1 MRRKSIYLIAITFC
15 FASFAAAQE
24 VERFNFG
31 LSGAGVFSKTSTSS
45 DGSLTLKPTT
55 SGAEMGS
62 FRWRLNHLHGLEVNI
77 GHTSNSQVFSLP
89 PNNFRVAS
97 GITEFSGDYV
107 LSPMHTDRWEPFLF
121 GGAGALRFNP
131 GNTYIDGLLSS
142 FPVKQ
147 QTALAFLY
155 GGGTDYRLW
164 KFVSLRL
171 QYRGLIYK
179 TPNFG
184 QPNLATH
191 AKGHLAEPAF
201 GIVIKF

>member
-1 MRRKSIYLIAITFC
+1 MPSLRLIATIFAL
-15 FASFAAAQE
+15 ASFTAAQD

-31 LSGAGVFSKTSTSS
+31 LSGADVFSKSSTSP
-45 DGSLTLKPTT
+45 DGSLTLKPTN
-55 SGAEMGS
+55 SAAEIGS

-77 GHTSNSQVFSLP
+77 GHTNNSQVYVLS
-89 PNNFRVAS
+89 PNNFRVAT

-107 LSPMHTDRWEPFLF
+107 LSPMKTARWEPFLF

-131 GNTYIDGLLSS
+131 GSTYINGLLAS
-142 FPVKQ
+142 FPVTQ
-147 QTALAFLY
+147 RYALAFLY

-164 KFVSLRL
+164 KFLAVRL
-171 QYRGLIYK
+171 QYRGLIYRN
-179 TPNFG
+179 PNFG

>member
-1 MRRKSIYLIAITFC
+1 MRRKSSYLFVTTFLL
-15 FASFAAAQE
+15 ASFAAAQE
-24 VERFNFG
+24 VERFNFA

-55 SGAEMGS
+55 SGAQIGS

-77 GHTSNSQVFSLP
+77 GHTNNSQVFALP
-89 PNNFRVAS
+89 PNSFRMGT
-97 GITEFSGDYV
+97 GITELSGDYV
-107 LSPMHTDRWEPFLF
+107 LSPMHRDRWEPFLF

-131 GNTYIDGLLSS
+131 GSTYINGLLAP

-147 QTALAFLY
+147 RTALGFLY

-164 KFVSLRL
+164 RFVSLRL
-171 QYRGLIYK
+171 QYRGVIYK

>member
-1 MRRKSIYLIAITFC
+1 MRPSFRLIAIFLAL
-15 FASFAAAQE
+15 ASFAGAQE
-24 VERFNFG
+24 VERFNFSIG
-31 LSGAGVFSKTSTSS
+31 GAGVFSKTSTSP

-55 SGAEMGS
+55 SGAVIGS

-77 GHTSNSQVFSLP
+77 GHTMNSQVFELP
-89 PNNFRVAS
+89 PNNYRVAT
-97 GITEFSGDYV
+97 GITEFTGDYI
-107 LSPMHTDRWEPFLF
+107 LSPIHTDHWQPFLF
-121 GGAGALRFNP
+121 GGGGILRFNP
-131 GNTYIDGLLSS
+131 GSTYINGLLSS

-147 QTALAFLY
+147 QTALGFLY
-155 GGGTDYRLW
+155 GAGTDYRLW

-171 QYRGLIYK
+171 QYRGVIYK

>member
-1 MRRKSIYLIAITFC
+1 MPSLRLIATIFAL
-15 FASFAAAQE
+15 ASFAAAQD

-31 LSGAGVFSKTSTSS
+31 LSGADVFSKSSTSP
-45 DGSLTLKPTT
+45 DGSLTLKPTN
-55 SGAEMGS
+55 SAAEIGS

-77 GHTSNSQVFSLP
+77 GHTNNSQVYVLS
-89 PNNFRVAS
+89 PNNFRVAT

-107 LSPMHTDRWEPFLF
+107 LSPMKTARWEPFLF

-131 GNTYIDGLLSS
+131 GSTYINGLLAS
-142 FPVKQ
+142 FPVTQ
-147 QTALAFLY
+147 RYALAFLY

-164 KFVSLRL
+164 KFLAVRL
-171 QYRGLIYK
+171 QYRGLIYRN
-179 TPNFG
+179 PNFG

>member
-1 MRRKSIYLIAITFC
+1 MPSLRLIATILAL
-15 FASFAAAQE
+15 ASFAAAQD

-45 DGSLTLKPTT
+45 DGFLTLKPTT
-55 SGAEMGS
+55 SGAQIGS

-77 GHTSNSQVFSLP
+77 GHTKNSQVFTLP
-89 PNNFRVAS
+89 PNSFRVGT
-97 GITEFSGDYV
+97 GITELSGDYV
-107 LSPMHTDRWEPFLF
+107 LSPMHRDRWEPFLF
-121 GGAGALRFNP
+121 GGAGVLRFNP
-131 GNTYIDGLLSS
+131 GSTYINGLLAL

-147 QTALAFLY
+147 QTALGFVY

-171 QYRGLIYK
+171 QYRGVIYK

>member
-1 MRRKSIYLIAITFC
+1 
-15 FASFAAAQE
+15 
-24 VERFNFG
+24 
-31 LSGAGVFSKTSTSS
+31 
-45 DGSLTLKPTT
+45 
-55 SGAEMGS
+55 
-62 FRWRLNHLHGLEVNI
+62 LNHLHGLEVNI
-77 GHTSNSQVFSLP
+77 GHTKNSQVFTLP
-89 PNNFRVAS
+89 PNSFRVGT
-97 GITEFSGDYV
+97 GITELSGDYV
-107 LSPMHTDRWEPFLF
+107 LSPMHRDRWEPFLF
-121 GGAGALRFNP
+121 GGAGVLRFNP
-131 GNTYIDGLLSS
+131 GSTYINGLLAL

-147 QTALAFLY
+147 QTALGFVY

-171 QYRGLIYK
+171 QYRGVIYK